1 MQSSRNPKCAHP
13 HEKMRGFARFTGK
26 SHPPVV
32 LSIMFRYGK
41 QARHAV
47 SAMSYL
53 AEKYALGAPAIS
65 SAEVGRERKISLALA
80 AKLLSQMA
88 TAGLT
93 VGTTGPG
100 GGYRLSRPPGKIHL
114 AEIVNLFER
123 RQEEFPCPIGQG
135 SCGTGTPCPLHN
147 DFIRLEENARLFL
160 EETTL
165 EVFARTAAE
174 NPLGEQ
180 RHNPLA

>member
-1 MQSSRNPKCAHP
+1 
-13 HEKMRGFARFTGK
+13 
-26 SHPPVV
+26 
-32 LSIMFRYGK
+32 MFRYGK
-41 QARHAV
+41 QARQAV

-53 AEKYALGAPAIS
+53 AEKFSPNATSVS
-65 SAEVGRERKISLALA
+65 SAEIGRERNISVALA

-100 GGYRLSRPPGKIHL
+100 GGYRLARPPETIHL
-114 AEIVNLFER
+114 SEIVSLFER
-123 RQEEFPCPIGQG
+123 HMDEFPCPIGQG

-147 DFIRLEENARLFL
+147 DFVKLEEDSRHFL

-165 EVFARTAAE
+165 QVFTTKPAAVL
-174 NPLGEQ
+174 PG
-180 RHNPLA
+180 

>member
-1 MQSSRNPKCAHP
+1 MEKSDFYTRFSSLRATSVIQ
-13 HEKMRGFARFTGK
+13 RA
-26 SHPPVV
+26 
-32 LSIMFRYGK
+32 MFRYGK
-41 QARHAV
+41 QSRHAV

-53 AEKYALGAPAIS
+53 AEKYAIDAAAVS
-65 SAEVGRERKISLALA
+65 SAEVSRERKISVALA

-93 VGTTGPG
+93 IGTTGPG

-123 RQEEFPCPIGQG
+123 KQDEFPCPIGHG
-135 SCGTGTPCPLHN
+135 SCGTGVPCPLHY
-147 DFIRLEENARLFL
+147 DFIRLEENSRLFL

-165 EVFARTAAE
+165 EVFTNKSE
-174 NPLGEQ
+174 GSLKVSNMFD
-180 RHNPLA
+180 HSV